1 MRKVLVVQPIRSE
14 GLRLFDAR
22 PDIAVEVL
30 TDVSQENLLRHI
42 LDAEALTIRDA
53 PLSIRVLEVARRLK
67 VISRHGVGFDNIPI
81 DYCTSRGIPVAIV
94 GNVNAISVAEHTMWL
109 ILTCARSGIRLDN
122 AVRSGEF
129 GSRADITGVELR
141 GRTLLIV
148 GFGRV
153 GREVAA
159 RAIAFGMRVVAFDPY
174 VDHAKFTEVSFVDT
188 LDEGLSVAD
197 ILSLHVP
204 LTGETRALIGHRGL
218 ALMPH
223 GAIVINTARGG
234 VLDEAAVVSA
244 LRSGR
249 LRGAGLDT
257 FSDEP
262 VPRGHPLL
270 AEKGVV
276 LSPHAASLTVEALV
290 AMSQTTV
297 RNAIAGLDGVLN
309 RTLVVNPAALRDASY
324 ALQ

>member
-42 LDAEALTIRDA
+42 IDAEALTIRDA
-53 PLSIRVLEVARRLK
+53 PVSTRVLEVARRLK

-81 DYCTSRGIPVAIV
+81 DYCTARGIPVAIV

-129 GSRADITGVELR
+129 GARTDITGIELR

-153 GREVAA
+153 GREVAG

-174 VDHAKFTEVSFVDT
+174 IDRANFAKWSFVDT
-188 LDEGLSVAD
+188 LDEGLGVAD
-197 ILSLHVP
+197 VLSLHVP
-204 LTGETRALIGHRGL
+204 LTGETRALIGQREL
-218 ALMPH
+218 ALMPN

-234 VLDEAAVVSA
+234 ILDEAAVVSA

-262 VPRGHPLL
+262 VPRDHPLL

-276 LSPHAASLTVEALV
+276 LSPHSAALTVEALV
-290 AMSQTTV
+290 AMSQATA
-297 RNAIAGLDGVLN
+297 RNAIAGLDGVLD
-309 RTLVVNPAALRDASY
+309 RALVVNPAALRDASY
-324 ALQ
+324 AL